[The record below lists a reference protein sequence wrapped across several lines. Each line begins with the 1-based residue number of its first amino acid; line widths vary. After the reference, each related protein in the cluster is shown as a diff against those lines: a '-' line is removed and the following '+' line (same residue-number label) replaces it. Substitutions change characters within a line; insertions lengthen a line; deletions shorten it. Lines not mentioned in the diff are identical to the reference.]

1 MGAFPVG
8 VVVWCGCDVGCG
20 VVGGSDGYLGEFF
33 FLSIFLSC
41 EGEDDSSSLPTYL
54 GQVTYLGRYD
64 VGT

>member
-1 MGAFPVG
+1 M
-8 VVVWCGCDVGCG
+8 
-20 VVGGSDGYLGEFF
+20 VGGSDGYLGEFF